1 MFRQKF
7 LASASVLFLTSSIP
21 AAAQIASQ
29 SGPETVTVTAQA
41 LEQARAGIQTQL
53 GASTYTVTAVDIQNL
68 PGGDNSELNSVILQ
82 MPGVAAAL
90 PGGIALADVI
100 VDPPASTR
108 KTSVR

>member
-7 LASASVLFLTSSIP
+7 LASASVLFLTSSLP

-53 GASTYTVTAVDIQNL
+53 GASTFVPSKVCDACKIGYFMTRVGWVAVATF
-68 PGGDNSELNSVILQ
+68 E
-82 MPGVAAAL
+82 
-90 PGGIALADVI
+90 
-100 VDPPASTR
+100 
-108 KTSVR
+108 